1 MVDSDTSILKLL
13 ISRLARSGVGLVVLC
28 TVIVASGNILLKL
41 GGNSVAS
48 YELTQ
53 LLHRPSLV
61 LSSGP
66 IIAGYILLGLGTAL
80 LVLALR
86 HGPLSVLYPI
96 VSLTYVWVLILS
108 VVLFH
113 EAVNV
118 WKIAGLIT
126 VVAGVGIL
134 GRDSS

>member
-1 MVDSDTSILKLL
+1 LADSDTHMLKILV
-13 ISRLARSGVGLVVLC
+13 SRLARSGVGLVVLC

-53 LLHRPSLV
+53 LLHRPSLL
-61 LSSGP
+61 LSSWP
-66 IIAGYILLGLGTAL
+66 IITGYILLGFGTAF

-108 VVLFH
+108 ILIFQ
-113 EAVNV
+113 ESVNM